1 MLPVDIWSRYGAVDL
16 GRPSRNRAPI
26 VFRVETPNNYFLLCF
41 NPCSR
46 CVDNTHPYAAALRRL
61 LHRIFS
67 FVCFCGQ
74 FFCPSL
80 CLHPSCCLVLL
91 FCVFLY
97 HPSPISW
104 AYDWSSSFSPRRI
117 ECNNAERRNK

>member
-46 CVDNTHPYAAALRRL
+46 CVDNTHLYAATLRRL

-67 FVCFCGQ
+67 FVLLLW
-74 FFCPSL
+74 PVSL
-80 CLHPSCCLVLL
+80 PLLVFAPFLLFGIAFLCVLVSPFAHQLGIRLVLQ
-91 FCVFLY
+91 FLTQT
-97 HPSPISW
+97 
-104 AYDWSSSFSPRRI
+104 
-117 ECNNAERRNK
+117 N